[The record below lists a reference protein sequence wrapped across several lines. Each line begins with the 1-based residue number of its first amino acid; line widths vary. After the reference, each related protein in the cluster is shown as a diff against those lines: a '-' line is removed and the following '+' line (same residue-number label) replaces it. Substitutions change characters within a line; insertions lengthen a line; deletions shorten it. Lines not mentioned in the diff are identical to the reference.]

1 MKPNNSKTP
10 DDQTAY
16 LFNVD
21 IMVKGVTNAQ
31 AMEKVLQMLNG
42 GGAEDFRIVSGANLG
57 IRIEQME
64 QLAKRIEQLEQ
75 KLANTTGV
83 SAAGAQTK
91 KPADRAGAPDT
102 AKLKDAINAAKAKV
116 GIPATETPS
125 MTYSMFSERITAVIE
140 DKRLIRLKVNRGAG
154 VMLSIPCRVLSYD
167 ERAQTITVYH
177 VDEKQVYTFKWTEIE
192 DFIV

>member
-1 MKPNNSKTP
+1 MKPNDTQTP

-31 AMEKVLQMLNG
+31 AMEKLLRMMNG
-42 GGAEDFRIVSGANLG
+42 GDAEDFRIVSGANLG
-57 IRIEQME
+57 IRINQME
-64 QLAKRIEQLEQ
+64 QLSKRVEQLEQ
-75 KLANTTGV
+75 KLANTTGMQ
-83 SAAGAQTK
+83 APPK
-91 KPADRAGAPDT
+91 KQPDRVGTQDT
-102 AKLKDAINAAKAKV
+102 AKLADAINAAKAKV
-116 GIPATETPS
+116 NKPAPEAPT
-125 MTYSMFSERITAVIE
+125 MTYSAFSQRINAVIE

>member
-1 MKPNNSKTP
+1 MNPNDSKAP

-31 AMEKVLQMLNG
+31 AMEKLLKLLNG
-42 GGAEDFRIVSGANLG
+42 GEAEDFRIVSGANLG
-57 IRIEQME
+57 IRISQME

-75 KLANTTGV
+75 KLANSTGV
-83 SAAGAQTK
+83 SASAVQPK
-91 KPADRAGAPDT
+91 KQADRAGTQDS
-102 AKLKDAINAAKAKV
+102 AKLADAINAAKAKV
-116 GIPATETPS
+116 NKSAPEMPT
-125 MTYSMFSERITAVIE
+125 MTYSAFSQRITAIIE
-140 DKRLIRLKVNRGAG
+140 EKRLIRLKVNRGAG

>member
-1 MKPNNSKTP
+1 MNPNDTKTP

-31 AMEKVLQMLNG
+31 AMEKLLQLLNG
-42 GGAEDFRIVSGANLG
+42 GGAEDFRIVTGANLG
-57 IRIEQME
+57 IRISQME

-75 KLANTTGV
+75 KLAHTTGLPV
-83 SAAGAQTK
+83 ASTSPK
-91 KPADRAGAPDT
+91 KQPDRAGAQDS
-102 AKLKDAINAAKAKV
+102 AKLANAINAAKAKV
-116 GIPATETPS
+116 NMQAPEAPT
-125 MTYSMFSERITAVIE
+125 MTYSAFSQRISAIIE
-140 DKRLIRLKVNRGAG
+140 EKRLIRLKVNRGAG